1 MLSIEYYFKTYFLQL
16 CTFAFPWVNSEE
28 IAKDIVQ
35 DAFIVLM
42 DRPELLE
49 KGERVIK
56 SFLYTS
62 VKNMAMNTK
71 RRDMVFDKIRNS
83 ITVEESDNHN
93 ILDDLI
99 NSELIGALHREL
111 DQLPEGCQRIC
122 RLIYLDGMKY
132 DEVAQELDVSVNTV
146 KTQRMRAINLLKTKF
161 LNLILNFFL
170 F

>member
-1 MLSIEYYFKTYFLQL
+1 MLSTEYYFKTYFPQL

-28 IAKDIVQ
+28 VAKDIVQ
-35 DAFIVLM
+35 DAFIALM
-42 DRPELLE
+42 GRQDLLE

-62 VKNMAMNTK
+62 VKNMAMNVK
-71 RRDMVFDKIRNS
+71 RRNTVFDKVRNQMD
-83 ITVEESDNHN
+83 TQEMDDRN

-99 NSELIGALHREL
+99 NAELIGALHREL

-122 RLIYLDGMKY
+122 KLIYMDGMKY
-132 DEVAQELDVSVNTV
+132 EEVAQELDVSVNTV
-146 KTQRMRAINLLKTKF
+146 KTQRMRAINLLKNKFLHLF
-161 LNLILNFFL
+161 LNLFF

>member
-1 MLSIEYYFKTYFLQL
+1 MLSIEYYFRTYFIQL
-16 CTFAFPWVNSEE
+16 CTFAFRWVNSEE

-35 DAFIVLM
+35 DAFVVLM
-42 DRPELLE
+42 DRQELLE

-62 VKNMAMNTK
+62 VKNMAMNAK
-71 RRDMVFDKIRNS
+71 RRDSVFDKIRNQL
-83 ITVEESDNHN
+83 TVEEADDNT

-99 NSELIGALHREL
+99 NAELIGALHREL
-111 DQLPEGCQRIC
+111 DELPEGCQRIC

-132 DEVAQELDVSVNTV
+132 DEVAQELEVSVNTV

-161 LNLILNFFL
+161 LSLLMIVGIF
-170 F
+170 